1 MPVPVVQQNAVFL
14 NIPYDAR
21 FHRIYLAYVV
31 GLAQLGL
38 EPRATLLCRDALTES
53 SWPQALQVH
62 LKLGY
67 SRTSA
72 LLLCDRSTRVG
83 PTRRAAIVGEFLQGS
98 AWQYLS

>member
-72 LLLCDRSTRVG
+72 LLLVRSLYKR
-83 PTRRAAIVGEFLQGS
+83 E
-98 AWQYLS
+98 